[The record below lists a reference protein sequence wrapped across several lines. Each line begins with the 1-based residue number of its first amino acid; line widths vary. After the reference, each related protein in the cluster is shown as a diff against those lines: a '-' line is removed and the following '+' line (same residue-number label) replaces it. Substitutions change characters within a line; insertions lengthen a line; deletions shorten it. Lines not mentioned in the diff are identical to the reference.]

1 MKEQDLTR
9 DSLTSNGRRMGAHSR
24 LVQRDDVIPGRKE
37 KLINHDG
44 ENSVEEFIKDV
55 QKAREE

>member
-1 MKEQDLTR
+1 
-9 DSLTSNGRRMGAHSR
+9 MGAHSR

-44 ENSVEEFIKDV
+44 ENLVEEFIKDV